1 MLDILV
7 ILVFTIFVV
16 VNIKLDITNKISVTH
31 KKVMIFYLVLAPHI
45 FLGQFILSYFLEQS
59 GVGRI
64 SRGFLVLELWI
75 FILYIGLRLNL
86 FPIKNDK
93 IGNTRL
99 SVMLGGRTIMLCGL
113 YSVVGEIIYL
123 IVINQYTTINYLDNP
138 TAIIDLILSF
148 LIIAI
153 LLLNGSLRIL
163 FTSKRLG
170 IVKRIIILFSFWIPI
185 INLIVILYACHIV
198 RLEYDHECYKV
209 ISNNERIESQVCA
222 TKYPLLMVHGIGF
235 RDLKY
240 INYWGRIPKYL
251 IKNGAKIYYGNQ
263 EAWGTVESNANDIKE
278 KIFEILK
285 ENNCEKVNIIAH
297 SKGGLD
303 ARYMIS
309 KLRMAGYVASL
320 TMISTPHRGSGILT
334 VLCKLPEGV
343 YKGICN
349 LIDKYYK
356 KIGDNNPDAYTSSRQ
371 LLPEYAMKFNEEIKD
386 VSSVYYQS
394 YMSVMKNCFSHFLL
408 FIPYLILKPMEGEND
423 GLIGVESSKWGN
435 FRGVIRNKYRRGI
448 SHGDIIDIK
457 REDYKG
463 FDVLEKHLEI
473 VSELKKMGY

>member
-7 ILVFTIFVV
+7 LLLITFIIALSI
-16 VNIKLDITNKISVTH
+16 ILDITKKISLMS
-31 KKVMIFYLVLAPHI
+31 KKVMSIYLVLAPHI
-45 FLGQFILSYFLEQS
+45 LLGQYIISYFLEQS

-64 SRGFLVLELWI
+64 SRGLLILELWI

-86 FPIKNDK
+86 FPIQNDK
-93 IGNTRL
+93 SGKTRL
-99 SVMLGGRTIMLCGL
+99 RVMMGGRTIMLCGL
-113 YSVVGEIIYL
+113 YSIVGEIIYM
-123 IVINQYTTINYLDNP
+123 IVLNKYITINYWDN
-138 TAIIDLILSF
+138 TSAIIDLISSV
-148 LIIAI
+148 IIISI
-153 LLLNGSLRIL
+153 LLFNGSVRIL

-170 IVKRIIILFSFWIPI
+170 IIKRIILLGSFWIPI
-185 INLIVILYACHIV
+185 INGIVILYACNIV
-198 RLEYDHECYKV
+198 KLEYDHECYKV
-209 ISNNERIESQVCA
+209 VNHNDRIESQVCA
-222 TKYPLLMVHGIGF
+222 TKYPLIMVHGIGF

-240 INYWGRIPKYL
+240 INYWGRIPKHL

-263 EAWGTVESNANDIKE
+263 EAWGTVEANANDIKNR
-278 KIFEILK
+278 IFEILK

-303 ARYMIS
+303 ARYMLS
-309 KLRMAGYVASL
+309 KLGMADYVASL
-320 TMISTPHRGSGILT
+320 TMISTPNKGSGILN

-343 YKGICN
+343 YRWICN
-349 LIDKYYK
+349 LIDRYYK

-371 LLPEYAMKFNEEIKD
+371 LAPGYAVKFNERIKD
-386 VSSVYYQS
+386 VPNVYYQS
-394 YMSVMKNCFSHFLL
+394 YTSVMKNCFSHFLL
-408 FIPYLILKPMEGEND
+408 FIPYLILKPIEGEND
-423 GLIGVESSKWGN
+423 GLICVESAKWGN

-457 REDYKG
+457 REDYRE